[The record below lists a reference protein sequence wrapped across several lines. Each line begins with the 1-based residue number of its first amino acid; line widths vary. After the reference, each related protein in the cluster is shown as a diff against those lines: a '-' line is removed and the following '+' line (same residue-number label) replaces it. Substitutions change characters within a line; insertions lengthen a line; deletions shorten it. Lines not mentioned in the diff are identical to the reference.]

1 MTDARS
7 PAVAG
12 VAMAMMQKEKEV
24 RLWFFIP
31 TKYSEL
37 FMLTVLLQLE
47 DMRRQMALLQAQ
59 LQQAQSSDTV

>member
-1 MTDARS
+1 MTDTRS

-31 TKYSEL
+31 TEL
-37 FMLTVLLQLE
+37 FMLTVVTAGGYE
-47 DMRRQMALLQAQ
+47 EADGIA
-59 LQQAQSSDTV
+59 SSTATASSVQ